1 MPPDAPGSD
10 LLVVMANASTPSPR
24 GPAATP
30 FAGFR
35 RDHARVLARLR
46 AVERDVL
53 APHGLR
59 PGAHARVGRL
69 VVLLERQFATH
80 MAAEDALL
88 YPVLADVLPES
99 RSALAPLAEDHAE
112 LRSLLASLA
121 AELESKAARR
131 DERLAVQ
138 LRDLIDL
145 LRLHIRRE
153 ESAVFEVAE
162 RILGAREARA
172 LEERLSQFVSLLSPH
187 TPRGTKRSPAPRRIR
202 KRNA

>member
-1 MPPDAPGSD
+1 MPGRAPGTDAP
-10 LLVVMANASTPSPR
+10 VVMRKASTHSPR
-24 GPAATP
+24 GSAAAP

-46 AVERDVL
+46 AAERDVL
-53 APHGLR
+53 SPHGLR
-59 PGAHARVGRL
+59 PGAHTRLARL
-69 VVLLERQFATH
+69 VALLERQFATH

-99 RSALAPLAEDHAE
+99 RAALAPLAEDHAE

-121 AELESKAARR
+121 AELDAPGARR

-172 LEERLSQFVSLLSPH
+172 LEKRLSQFVSLLSPQ
-187 TPRGTKRSPAPRRIR
+187 PLRGTKRPAAPRRIR
-202 KRNA
+202 ERNA